1 VNPLLGQTLSE
12 TYNVAFCSG
21 RNQEGVCPFRLES
34 EKMSCQETCVTEED
48 LTGEENPLEEDGVE
62 DTSSGAAPTRVNPEH
77 SLKLALAAART
88 AGENGGSEIVVLDMS
103 KHTAIFD
110 YFVIATGTSRRQLHA
125 ISEEI
130 DNTLEK
136 ELDDKRMN
144 IDGYDDSKW
153 IVLDYGTVVIH
164 LFDEDTR
171 TFYSLEALW
180 GDAEKV
186 DLTEALRTF
195 VNVRFSLVRFSLMS
209 AFRSTWL
216 GQRTYFFFLF
226 FLKSLG

>member
-1 VNPLLGQTLSE
+1 MLAFHLS
-12 TYNVAFCSG
+12 
-21 RNQEGVCPFRLES
+21 RKQEGICPFRLEPVM
-34 EKMSCQETCVTEED
+34 KMSCQETCVTEE
-48 LTGEENPLEEDGVE
+48 NPIEEDDQLEVGAG
-62 DTSSGAAPTRVNPEH
+62 DASSGPAPTRVNPER
-77 SLKLALAAART
+77 SLTLALAAART
-88 AGENGGSEIVVLDMS
+88 AGENGGTEIVVLDMS

-136 ELDDKRMN
+136 ELNDKRMN
-144 IDGYDDSKW
+144 VDGYDDSKW

-171 TFYSLEALW
+171 KFYSLEALW

-186 DLTEALRTF
+186 DLTEALK
-195 VNVRFSLVRFSLMS
+195 NVR
-209 AFRSTWL
+209 
-216 GQRTYFFFLF
+216 
-226 FLKSLG
+226 